1 MRWDHEILPKGNVI
15 ISKHQSLLQA
25 WPTYS
30 MTEACVSKKRGSTKS
45 HQFSSTMQRMPVHH
59 TRQPNMQWFQKL
71 KDSTCCFLLSI
82 HMQLSLSIIQ
92 NMWGNYAL
100 IYTLMVDSLSLAGWI
115 SSTNKILFIL
125 VRELLDF
132 IFLDSN
138 LEKISYMKKWFRL
151 ESFSD
156 SQSTWNSYLNIH

>member
-1 MRWDHEILPKGNVI
+1 
-15 ISKHQSLLQA
+15 
-25 WPTYS
+25 
-30 MTEACVSKKRGSTKS
+30 
-45 HQFSSTMQRMPVHH
+45 
-59 TRQPNMQWFQKL
+59 MQWFQKL

-138 LEKISYMKKWFRL
+138 LEKISYMKK
-151 ESFSD
+151 
-156 SQSTWNSYLNIH
+156 